1 MTNIAYNKEKHLR
14 EISDMNNIDINKK
27 TPEENFADAVQYIKS
42 KRKDNFKLSK
52 VKIKRNNMIDS
63 VADLE
68 TVREYFYD
76 RIKNKFEGE
85 RVIRPI
91 NIKNDDIEYV
101 KRFLRDQIAKYWEH
115 YVRIMKGYEGAGE
128 EKYKDGDNME
138 TTKDVHAPL
147 QRVSTSSK
155 EFYDKCKTTK
165 QR

>member
-1 MTNIAYNKEKHLR
+1 
-14 EISDMNNIDINKK
+14 MNNIDINKK

>member
-1 MTNIAYNKEKHLR
+1 
-14 EISDMNNIDINKK
+14 MNNIDINKK

-76 RIKNKFEGE
+76 RIKNKFEGK

-115 YVRIMKGYEGAGE
+115 YVPIMKGYEGVCE